1 MKITSLAFA
10 AAGLVTSVVATAP
23 FASADDWNKPQ
34 EPFAL
39 SSDSYYVGTRG
50 LSAVLIASKA
60 GHILIDGAIPEAASQ
75 VAANVRKLGFKVEDI
90 RIILNSHEHFDHAG
104 GIAELQRLSGA
115 EVKATGAA
123 APVLRSGKASRGD
136 PQYASLFE
144 SDMAPVANVSIVR
157 DGETVK
163 VGPLA
168 VTLHATPGHTQGGS
182 TWTWVSNDGGKRLN
196 MVYADSLNAIG
207 AGAFRYSGDPAY
219 PNARSDMER
228 SIAKVA
234 ALPCDVLVS
243 AHPEGSDL
251 WKRHARR
258 ARLGNAAFVDN
269 TACRAYADQGRAR
282 LAKTLAA
289 EAKTPPIVWRDN
301 ARITELFDKAGVTG
315 TFVVHDVAT
324 GEYTGHDRQRANI
337 RYVPAST
344 FKIPNSLIGLSTGA
358 VASVD
363 EVLPYGGGPTYRPEW
378 AKDMPLREA
387 IRVSNVPVYKELA
400 RRIGMP
406 RMREGLRQLD
416 YGNMDAGAVID
427 AFWLDGP
434 LKISALEQ
442 ARFLGRL
449 ARGQLPFPKAAMAAV
464 REIVRQE
471 GGANLYAKTG
481 WYIGDRRPG
490 DRENQIGWWVG
501 WVEKDGKV
509 YAFALNVDV
518 TDDVVGAKRVPLGKA
533 ALQVLGLL

>member
-1 MKITSLAFA
+1 MKITSLALA
-10 AAGLVTSVVATAP
+10 AAGLVTCMQS
-23 FASADDWNKPQ
+23 ASADDWNTPQ

-50 LSAVLIASKA
+50 LSSVLIASKE

-75 VAANVRKLGFKVEDI
+75 IAANVRKLGFKVEDI

-115 EVKATGAA
+115 QVKATAAA
-123 APVLRSGKASRGD
+123 APVLRTGKASRGD
-136 PQYASLFE
+136 PQYADLPE
-144 SDMAPVANVSIVR
+144 MAPVARVGIVR

-182 TWTWVSNDGGKRLN
+182 TWTWTSGDGGKRVN

-219 PNARSDMER
+219 PNARGDIER

-243 AHPEGSDL
+243 SHPEGSGL
-251 WKRHARR
+251 WQRHAQR
-258 ARLGNAAFVDN
+258 ALLGNAAFVDKG
-269 TACRAYADQGRAR
+269 ACRAYADKGRAR
-282 LAKTLAA
+282 LQKTLAE
-289 EAKTPPIVWRDN
+289 EAGMPAIVWRDD
-301 ARITELFDKAGVTG
+301 AKIAEMFDQAGVTG

-324 GEYTGHDRQRANI
+324 GEYVGHDRQRAAI

-344 FKIPNSLIGLSTGA
+344 YKIPNSLIGLATGA
-358 VASVD
+358 VSSVD
-363 EVLPYGGGPTYRPEW
+363 EVLPYGGGPTYLPQW
-378 AKDMPLREA
+378 ARDMPLREA
-387 IRVSNVPVYKELA
+387 IRISNVPVYKELA

-406 RMREGLRQLD
+406 RMREGLRRLD
-416 YGNMDAGAVID
+416 YGNMDAGSVID

-442 ARFLGRL
+442 TRFLGRL
-449 ARGQLPFPKAAMAAV
+449 AQGKLPFPKAAMAAV
-464 REIVRQE
+464 REIVRQDDH
-471 GGANLYAKTG
+471 ANLYAKTG
-481 WYIGDRRPG
+481 WYMPDDRK
-490 DRENQIGWWVG
+490 NQIGWWVG

-509 YAFALNVDV
+509 YAFALNVDI
-518 TDDVVGAKRVPLGKA
+518 TDDTVGAKRAPLGKA
-533 ALQVLGLL
+533 ALQSLGLL

>member
-1 MKITSLAFA
+1 MKITSLALA
-10 AAGLVTSVVATAP
+10 AAGLVTCMQS
-23 FASADDWNKPQ
+23 ASADDWNTPQ

-50 LSAVLIASKA
+50 LSSVLITSKE

-75 VAANVRKLGFKVEDI
+75 IAANVRKLGFKVEDI

-115 EVKATGAA
+115 QVKATAAA
-123 APVLRSGKASRGD
+123 APVLRTGKASRGD
-136 PQYASLFE
+136 PQYADLPE
-144 SDMAPVANVSIVR
+144 MAPVARVGIVR

-182 TWTWVSNDGGKRLN
+182 TWTWTSGDGGKRVN

-219 PNARSDMER
+219 PNARGDIER

-243 AHPEGSDL
+243 SHPEGSGL
-251 WKRHARR
+251 WQRHAQR
-258 ARLGNAAFVDN
+258 ALLGNAAFVDKG
-269 TACRAYADQGRAR
+269 ACRAYADKGRAR
-282 LAKTLAA
+282 LQKTLAE
-289 EAKTPPIVWRDN
+289 EAGMPAIVWRDD
-301 ARITELFDKAGVTG
+301 AKIAEMFDQAGVTG

-324 GEYTGHDRQRANI
+324 GEYVGHDRQRAAI

-344 FKIPNSLIGLSTGA
+344 YKIPNSLIGLATGA
-358 VASVD
+358 VSSVD
-363 EVLPYGGGPTYRPEW
+363 EVLPYGGGPTYLPQW
-378 AKDMPLREA
+378 ARDMPLREA
-387 IRVSNVPVYKELA
+387 IRISNVPVYKELA

-406 RMREGLRQLD
+406 RMREGLRRLD
-416 YGNMDAGAVID
+416 YGNMDAGSVID

-442 ARFLGRL
+442 TRFLGRL
-449 ARGQLPFPKAAMAAV
+449 AQGKLPFPKAAMAAV
-464 REIVRQE
+464 REIVRQDDH
-471 GGANLYAKTG
+471 ANLYAKTG
-481 WYIGDRRPG
+481 WYMPDDRK
-490 DRENQIGWWVG
+490 NQIGWWVG

-509 YAFALNVDV
+509 YAFALNVDI
-518 TDDVVGAKRVPLGKA
+518 TDDTVAAKRVPLGKA
-533 ALQVLGLL
+533 ALQALGLL

>member
-1 MKITSLAFA
+1 MKITSLALA
-10 AAGLVTSVVATAP
+10 AAGLVTCMQS
-23 FASADDWNKPQ
+23 ASADDWNTPQ

-50 LSAVLIASKA
+50 LSSVLIASKE

-75 VAANVRKLGFKVEDI
+75 IAANVRKLGFKVEDI

-115 EVKATGAA
+115 QVKATAAA
-123 APVLRSGKASRGD
+123 APVLRTGKASRGD
-136 PQYASLFE
+136 PQYADLPE
-144 SDMAPVANVSIVR
+144 MAPVARVGIVR

-182 TWTWVSNDGGKRLN
+182 TWTWTSGDGGKRVN

-219 PNARSDMER
+219 PNARGDIER

-243 AHPEGSDL
+243 SHPEGSGL
-251 WKRHARR
+251 WQRHAQR
-258 ARLGNAAFVDN
+258 ALLGNAAFVDKG
-269 TACRAYADQGRAR
+269 ACRAYADKGRAR
-282 LAKTLAA
+282 LQKTLAE
-289 EAKTPPIVWRDN
+289 EAGMPAIVWRDD
-301 ARITELFDKAGVTG
+301 AKIAEMFDQAGVTG

-324 GEYTGHDRQRANI
+324 GEYVGHDRQRAAI

-344 FKIPNSLIGLSTGA
+344 YKIPNSLIGLATGA
-358 VASVD
+358 VSSVD
-363 EVLPYGGGPTYRPEW
+363 EVLPYGGGPTYLPQW
-378 AKDMPLREA
+378 ARDMPLREA
-387 IRVSNVPVYKELA
+387 IRISNVPVYKELA

-406 RMREGLRQLD
+406 RMREGLRRLD
-416 YGNMDAGAVID
+416 YGNMDAGSVID

-442 ARFLGRL
+442 TRFLGRL
-449 ARGQLPFPKAAMAAV
+449 AQGKLPFPKAAMAAV
-464 REIVRQE
+464 REIVRQDDH
-471 GGANLYAKTG
+471 ANLYAKTG
-481 WYIGDRRPG
+481 WYMPDDRK
-490 DRENQIGWWVG
+490 NQIGWWVG

-509 YAFALNVDV
+509 YAFALNVDI
-518 TDDVVGAKRVPLGKA
+518 TDDTVAAKRVPLGKA
-533 ALQVLGLL
+533 ALQALGLL

>member
-1 MKITSLAFA
+1 MKITSLALA
-10 AAGLVTSVVATAP
+10 AAGLVTCMQS
-23 FASADDWNKPQ
+23 ASADDWNTPQ

-50 LSAVLIASKA
+50 LSSVLITSKE

-75 VAANVRKLGFKVEDI
+75 IAANVRKLGFKVEDI

-115 EVKATGAA
+115 QVKATAAA
-123 APVLRSGKASRGD
+123 APVLRTGKASRGD
-136 PQYASLFE
+136 PQYADLPE
-144 SDMAPVANVSIVR
+144 MAPVARVGIVR

-182 TWTWVSNDGGKRLN
+182 TWTWTSGDGGKRVN

-219 PNARSDMER
+219 PNARGDIER

-243 AHPEGSDL
+243 SHPEGSGL
-251 WKRHARR
+251 WQRHAQR
-258 ARLGNAAFVDN
+258 ALLGNAAFVDKG
-269 TACRAYADQGRAR
+269 ACRAYADKGRAR
-282 LAKTLAA
+282 LQKTLAE
-289 EAKTPPIVWRDN
+289 EAGMPAIVWRDD
-301 ARITELFDKAGVTG
+301 AKIAEMFDQAGVTG

-324 GEYTGHDRQRANI
+324 GEYVGHDRQRAAI

-344 FKIPNSLIGLSTGA
+344 YKIPNSLIGLATGA
-358 VASVD
+358 VSSVD
-363 EVLPYGGGPTYRPEW
+363 EVLPYGGGPTYLPQW
-378 AKDMPLREA
+378 ARDMPLREA
-387 IRVSNVPVYKELA
+387 IRISNVPVYKELA

-406 RMREGLRQLD
+406 RMREGLRRLD
-416 YGNMDAGAVID
+416 YGNMDAGSVID

-442 ARFLGRL
+442 TRFLGRL
-449 ARGQLPFPKAAMAAV
+449 AQGKLPFPKAAMAAV
-464 REIVRQE
+464 REIVRQDDH
-471 GGANLYAKTG
+471 ANLYAKTG
-481 WYIGDRRPG
+481 WYMPDDRK
-490 DRENQIGWWVG
+490 NQIGWWVG

-509 YAFALNVDV
+509 YAFALNVDI
-518 TDDVVGAKRVPLGKA
+518 TDDTGAAKRVPLGKA
-533 ALQVLGLL
+533 ALQALGLL

>member
-1 MKITSLAFA
+1 MKITSLALA
-10 AAGLVTSVVATAP
+10 AAGLVTCMQS
-23 FASADDWNKPQ
+23 ASADDWNTPQ

-50 LSAVLIASKA
+50 LSSVLIASKE

-75 VAANVRKLGFKVEDI
+75 IAANVRKLGFKVEDI

-115 EVKATGAA
+115 QVKATAAA
-123 APVLRSGKASRGD
+123 APVLRTGKASRGD
-136 PQYASLFE
+136 PQYADLPE
-144 SDMAPVANVSIVR
+144 MAPVARVGIVR

-182 TWTWVSNDGGKRLN
+182 TWTWTSGDGGKRVN

-219 PNARSDMER
+219 PNARGDIER

-243 AHPEGSDL
+243 SHPEGSGL
-251 WKRHARR
+251 WQRHAQR
-258 ARLGNAAFVDN
+258 ALLGNAAFVDKG
-269 TACRAYADQGRAR
+269 ACRAYADKGRAR
-282 LAKTLAA
+282 LQKTLAE
-289 EAKTPPIVWRDN
+289 EAGMPAIVWRDD
-301 ARITELFDKAGVTG
+301 AKIAEMFDQAGVTG

-324 GEYTGHDRQRANI
+324 GEYVGHDRQRAAI

-344 FKIPNSLIGLSTGA
+344 YKIPNSLIGLATGA
-358 VASVD
+358 VSSVD
-363 EVLPYGGGPTYRPEW
+363 EVLPYGGGPTYLPQW
-378 AKDMPLREA
+378 ARDMPLREA
-387 IRVSNVPVYKELA
+387 IRISNVPVYKELA

-406 RMREGLRQLD
+406 CMREGLRRLD
-416 YGNMDAGAVID
+416 YGNMDAGSVID

-442 ARFLGRL
+442 TRFLGRL
-449 ARGQLPFPKAAMAAV
+449 AQGKLPFPTAAMAAV
-464 REIVRQE
+464 R
-471 GGANLYAKTG
+471 
-481 WYIGDRRPG
+481 
-490 DRENQIGWWVG
+490 
-501 WVEKDGKV
+501 
-509 YAFALNVDV
+509 
-518 TDDVVGAKRVPLGKA
+518 
-533 ALQVLGLL
+533 

>member
-1 MKITSLAFA
+1 MKITSLALA
-10 AAGLVTSVVATAP
+10 AAGLVTCMQS
-23 FASADDWNKPQ
+23 ASADDWNTPQ

-39 SSDSYYVGTRG
+39 SGDSYYVGTRG
-50 LSAVLIASKA
+50 LSSVLIASKE

-75 VAANVRKLGFKVEDI
+75 IAANVRKLGFKVEDI

-115 EVKATGAA
+115 QVKATAAA
-123 APVLRSGKASRGD
+123 APVLRTGKASRGD
-136 PQYASLFE
+136 PQYADLPE
-144 SDMAPVANVSIVR
+144 MAPVARVGIVR

-182 TWTWVSNDGGKRLN
+182 TWTWTSGDGGKRVN

-219 PNARSDMER
+219 PNARGDIER

-243 AHPEGSDL
+243 SHPEGSGL
-251 WKRHARR
+251 WQRHAQR
-258 ARLGNAAFVDN
+258 ALLGNAAFVDKG
-269 TACRAYADQGRAR
+269 ACRAYADKGRAR
-282 LAKTLAA
+282 LQKTLAE
-289 EAKTPPIVWRDN
+289 EAGMPAIVWRDD
-301 ARITELFDKAGVTG
+301 AKIAEMFDQAGVTG

-324 GEYTGHDRQRANI
+324 GEYVGHDRQRAAI

-344 FKIPNSLIGLSTGA
+344 YKIPNSLIGLATGA
-358 VASVD
+358 VSSVD
-363 EVLPYGGGPTYRPEW
+363 EVLPYGGGPTYLPQW
-378 AKDMPLREA
+378 ARDMPLREA
-387 IRVSNVPVYKELA
+387 IRISNVPVYKELA

-406 RMREGLRQLD
+406 RMREGLRRLD
-416 YGNMDAGAVID
+416 YGNMDAGSVID

-442 ARFLGRL
+442 TRFLGRL
-449 ARGQLPFPKAAMAAV
+449 AQGKLPFPKAAMAAV
-464 REIVRQE
+464 REIVRQDDH
-471 GGANLYAKTG
+471 ANLYAKTG
-481 WYIGDRRPG
+481 WYMPDDRK
-490 DRENQIGWWVG
+490 NQIGWWVG

-509 YAFALNVDV
+509 YAFALNVDI
-518 TDDVVGAKRVPLGKA
+518 TDDTVGAKRAPLGKA
-533 ALQVLGLL
+533 ALQSLGLL